1 VLMSTSRKT
10 VAHILEQLE
19 PLDVSSHPMF
29 GEYCLYCDNKVV
41 GFVCHERVLLS
52 PTSASDGMPEAEAYP
67 GSKMYRVAGEEI
79 VEDSLRFRELVT
91 ATAALRPARKPKE
104 KST

>member
-1 VLMSTSRKT
+1 MSTSRKT

-41 GFVCHERVLLS
+41 GFIRDDTMLLS
-52 PTSASDGMPEAEAYP
+52 STTASDGLPEGEAYP
-67 GSKMYRVAGEEI
+67 GSKMYRI
-79 VEDSLRFRELVT
+79 VVGDTLEDSQAFRDLVT
-91 ATAALRPARKPKE
+91 ATAALRPARRPKAE
-104 KST
+104 PKN